1 MNAQKYFEQ
10 HAEELIARFAGKNVA
25 LFFRGFVPANVRWL
39 AQREDA
45 ILPAAKV
52 LNADGT
58 ISIAKIDAAKRKL
71 VQSLMMQEEGVT
83 VGIYEEMLAILQN
96 VQDPKAMFDV
106 EFIVVDN
113 NAFPAYVPSCIPAED
128 AEVLYKA
135 YEMEKT
141 EFSPEAE
148 VLSHYYAAVRMLND
162 RRYVAPFNRHK
173 GENIRSIDFYQKKQ
187 AVFTDAAATL
197 PSDVSPL
204 VLADRF
210 FCGEVENPLVLSVER
225 EQNAKNNTYDV
236 LAFAA
241 EQCGATFALNCAS
254 HKEQAEPE
262 TINRYRA
269 ILKQYWGTNA
279 DFRMLDFYKD
289 PAAGTETMQIS
300 QGEIISTIVKQCELA
315 LDGYQDYSHVFLTA
329 PTGAGK
335 SAFYQVSGIYLA
347 QVRQAVTVVI
357 TPLIALMQDQVS
369 QLEARGVHCATFLNS
384 NVSHEEREERLN
396 AIHKGEKS
404 ILYIA
409 PEMLLTTSLE
419 TLLGGRRLGLFVVD
433 EAHTVTSWGR
443 DFRADYWFLGDYLE
457 RQRKNGLHFP
467 VLCLTATAVYGG
479 KDDVVQDTIS
489 TLGLNQPILYLG
501 RVRRDNID
509 FDIHSLDKQTDESR
523 DEFKVNHVAQKI
535 AEYVAEGKKTLVYC
549 PFRSTVDSIYQAVP
563 FSVKDKVRRYH
574 AGMERGEKNAAQDAF
589 KNNKAIVM
597 ICTKAFGMG
606 VDVPDIVQ
614 VYHYAPTGNLADYVQ
629 EIGRC
634 ARDKNLR
641 GTAVEEYL
649 PGDLSQLKRLHGMGE
664 LRQYQLR
671 EMLHKLYWMYSQ
683 KKHRN
688 LLVSP
693 DVFSYL
699 FNSGEVENRV
709 KTGLLLLAKDLEE
722 AYGFPVLVVRPK
734 AMFTTCYANVPEEIE
749 EEFLSKYGDFVRN
762 LYDNTVTVNR
772 SFTPLA
778 SDVVVRNSGNIY
790 EIRMGDLWEKHFSD
804 MTFGMFKAKFFKGEL
819 FEQDDTNRISVRVKT
834 QINYEQDFETTRSKL
849 RQYMEAVAQ
858 VFDAYRKG
866 VHEVDAN
873 GKETVRKMFTVEDF
887 CRDVQEKLGTEIL
900 NKDFAKALLELFVM
914 DVQADPTRR
923 ETDRMKFI
931 QATQRGGNR
940 IGLLYRVTNGNY
952 FSMANW
958 MDQKLVNCAPN
969 REETEYMGYIP
980 ATIGGKQNPVMRL
993 LAVLEIFGLASY
1005 EVRGGQNLEIFVRVN
1020 DPQKIR
1026 SLSESRSYKNM
1037 QLVEIHRRHADAEEM
1052 MLSFLTKD
1060 LTSKQRWDLVED
1072 YFLGHDEVVGKVLGL
1087 EEQS

>member
-1 MNAQKYFEQ
+1 MNTQKYFEQ
-10 HAEELIARFAGKNVA
+10 HAEELIAHWAGKNAV
-25 LFFRGFVPANVRWL
+25 LFFRGFVPKNVRWL

-45 ILPAAKV
+45 LLPSEQIL
-52 LNADGT
+52 NEDGT
-58 ISIAKIDAAKRKL
+58 VSIAKIHAARRKL
-71 VQSLMMQEEGVT
+71 IQRLMLLENGVK
-83 VGIYEEMLAILQN
+83 VGIYEEMIAILQT
-96 VQDPKAMFDV
+96 VQDPNAMFDA
-106 EFIVVDN
+106 EFVVVDN

-128 AEVLYKA
+128 AEALYKA
-135 YEMEKT
+135 YETEKT
-141 EFSPEAE
+141 ELEPRAE
-148 VLSHYYAAVRMLND
+148 VLSHYYASVRILD
-162 RRYVAPFNRHK
+162 KRYYVALFNRHK
-173 GENIRSIDFYQKKQ
+173 EENILCVPFYQKKQ
-187 AVFTDAAATL
+187 VTFTEAVATL
-197 PSDVSPL
+197 PGDVAPL

-210 FCGEVENPLVLSVER
+210 FSDELAGSLVLPVER
-225 EQNAKNNTYDV
+225 EQNARNNTYDV
-236 LAFAA
+236 LAYVA
-241 EQCGATFALNCAS
+241 EQCGITFALNCAE
-254 HKEQAEPE
+254 HRKDADPE

-269 ILKQYWGTNA
+269 ILKQYWGANA
-279 DFRMLDFYKD
+279 DFRLLDFYKD
-289 PAAGTETMQIS
+289 PDAGTETKQIS

-315 LDGYQDYSHVFLTA
+315 LDGYQDYASIFLTA

-347 QVRQAVTVVI
+347 QVRQAVTLVI

-419 TLLGGRRLGLFVVD
+419 TLLGGRKLGLFVVD

-457 RQRKNGLHFP
+457 RQRKNGIHFP
-467 VLCLTATAVYGG
+467 VLCLTATAVFGG
-479 KDDVVQDTIS
+479 KEDVVQDTIS

-509 FDIHSLDKQTDESR
+509 FDIHPLDKRIEGSR

-535 AEYVAEGKKTLVYC
+535 AEYVAAGKKTLIYC
-549 PFRSTVDSIYQAVP
+549 PFRTTVDSIYRAVP
-563 FSVKDKVRRYH
+563 FEVKDKVRRYH
-574 AGMERGEKNAAQDAF
+574 AGLHKEEKNAAQKAF
-589 KNNKAIVM
+589 QKNEAIVM

-634 ARDKNLR
+634 ARDKKLQ
-641 GTAVEEYL
+641 GTAIEEYL

-671 EMLHKLYWMYSQ
+671 EMLHKLYWMYGQ

-693 DVFSYL
+693 DAFSYL
-699 FNSGEVENRV
+699 FDARELENRV

-749 EEFLSKYGDFVRN
+749 EEFLSKYGDFVKN

-772 SFTPLA
+772 SFSPLA
-778 SDVVVRNSGNIY
+778 SDVVVRNSGSIY
-790 EIRMGDLWEKHFSD
+790 EIRMGDLWEKHFSH
-804 MTFGMFKAKFFKGEL
+804 MTFGMFKARFFSGEL
-819 FEQDDTNRISVRVKT
+819 FAQDGVNRISVRLKA
-834 QINYEQDFETTRSKL
+834 QIRYTQDFDTTRTKL

-858 VFDAYRKG
+858 VFDGYRKG
-866 VHEVDAN
+866 H
-873 GKETVRKMFTVEDF
+873 KMFTADEF
-887 CRDVQEKLGTEIL
+887 RQKAQEVLGTEVL
-900 NKDFAKALLELFVM
+900 NADFAKALLELFVM
-914 DVQADPTRR
+914 EVQADPTHR
-923 ETDRMKFI
+923 EHDRMRFI
-931 QATQRGGNR
+931 QATQRGGNQ

-952 FSMANW
+952 FSMASW
-958 MDQKLVNCAPN
+958 MDQKLLNCAPN
-969 REETEYMGYIP
+969 REESEYMGYLP
-980 ATIGGKQNPVMRL
+980 ATIGSKQNPVMRL

-1005 EVRGGQNLEIFVRVN
+1005 EVRGGQNLEIFVRIN

-1026 SLSESRSYKNM
+1026 SLSEERHYKNM
-1037 QLVEIHRRHADAEEM
+1037 QLAEIHRRHSDAEQM
-1052 MLSFLTKD
+1052 MLAFLTKKM
-1060 LTSKQRWDLVED
+1060 TSKQRWDLVED
-1072 YFLGHDEVVGKVLGL
+1072 YFLGHDEVVEMALGIN
-1087 EEQS
+1087 EKT

>member
-10 HAEELIARFAGKNVA
+10 HAEELIASYAGKNVV

-39 AQREDA
+39 AHREDA
-45 ILPAAKV
+45 VLPTNKV
-52 LNADGT
+52 LNEDGT

-71 VQSLMMQEEGVT
+71 VQRLMMQEEGVT
-83 VGIYEEMLAILQN
+83 VGIYEEMLAVLQT
-96 VQDPKAMFDV
+96 VQDPKAMFDA

-113 NAFPAYVPSCIPAED
+113 NAFPAYVPSCIPVAD
-128 AEVLYKA
+128 AEALYKA
-135 YEMEKT
+135 YETEKT
-141 EFSPEAE
+141 EFGSEAE
-148 VLSHYYAAVRMLND
+148 ILSHYYAAVRTLD
-162 RRYVAPFNRHK
+162 ERYYVALFNRHQ
-173 GENIRSIDFYQKKQ
+173 GENIRCIPFYQKKQ
-187 AVFTDAAATL
+187 SVFTDAPATL
-197 PSDVSPL
+197 SHEISPL
-204 VLADRF
+204 VLADQF
-210 FCGEVENPLVLSVER
+210 FSDELDGSMVLPVER

-236 LAFAA
+236 LSFVAA
-241 EQCGATFALNCAS
+241 QCGMTFALNCAE
-254 HKEQAEPE
+254 HKEQVEPE

-269 ILKQYWGTNA
+269 ILKQYWGANA

-289 PAAGTETMQIS
+289 PAAGTETKQIS

-315 LDGYQDYSHVFLTA
+315 MNGYQDYSNVFLTA

-347 QVRQAVTVVI
+347 QVHQAVTIVI

-369 QLEARGVHCATFLNS
+369 QLEARGVHSATFLNS

-419 TLLGGRRLGLFVVD
+419 TLLGNRRIGLFVVD

-467 VLCLTATAVYGG
+467 VLCLTATAVFGG
-479 KDDVVQDTIS
+479 RDDVVQDTIS

-509 FDIHSLDKQTDESR
+509 FDIHPLDKQTDESR

-563 FSVKDKVRRYH
+563 FNVKEKVRRYH
-574 AGMERGEKNAAQDAF
+574 ADMAKEEKNAAQDAF

-634 ARDKNLR
+634 ARDKNLH
-641 GTAVEEYL
+641 GTAAEEYL

-664 LRQYQLR
+664 LRQFQLR

-693 DVFSYL
+693 DAFSYL
-699 FNSGEVENRV
+699 FDSGEVENRV

-722 AYGFPVLVVRPK
+722 SYGFPVLVVRPK

-749 EEFLSKYGDFVRN
+749 EEFLAKYGDFVKN

-772 SFTPLA
+772 SFSPLA
-778 SDVVVRNSGNIY
+778 SDVVVRNSGSIY
-790 EIRMGDLWEKHFSD
+790 EIRMGDLWEKYFSD

-819 FEQDDTNRISVRVKT
+819 FAQDGTNRISVRVKT
-834 QINYEQDFETTRSKL
+834 QIHYGQDFDTTRAKL

-858 VFDAYRKG
+858 VFDGY
-866 VHEVDAN
+866 H
-873 GKETVRKMFTVEDF
+873 KEHKMFTAEEF
-887 CRDVQEKLGTEIL
+887 RQKAQEALGAEVL
-900 NKDFAKALLELFVM
+900 NADFAKALLELFVM
-914 DVQADPTRR
+914 DVQADPSVA
-923 ETDRMKFI
+923 K
-931 QATQRGGNR
+931 
-940 IGLLYRVTNGNY
+940 
-952 FSMANW
+952 
-958 MDQKLVNCAPN
+958 
-969 REETEYMGYIP
+969 
-980 ATIGGKQNPVMRL
+980 
-993 LAVLEIFGLASY
+993 SY
-1005 EVRGGQNLEIFVRVN
+1005 
-1020 DPQKIR
+1020 
-1026 SLSESRSYKNM
+1026 
-1037 QLVEIHRRHADAEEM
+1037 
-1052 MLSFLTKD
+1052 
-1060 LTSKQRWDLVED
+1060 
-1072 YFLGHDEVVGKVLGL
+1072 
-1087 EEQS
+1087 

>member
-45 ILPAAKV
+45 ILPSNKV

-58 ISIAKIDAAKRKL
+58 INIAKIDVSKRKL

-96 VQDPKAMFDV
+96 VQDPKAMFDA

-135 YEMEKT
+135 YETEKT
-141 EFSPEAE
+141 EFGPEAE
-148 VLSHYYAAVRMLND
+148 VLSHYYAAVRMLNN
-162 RRYVAPFNRHK
+162 RCYVALFNRHK

-187 AVFTDAAATL
+187 AAFTETAATL
-197 PSDVSPL
+197 PNDVSPL

-210 FCGEVENPLVLSVER
+210 FCDEVEGPLVLPVER
-225 EQNAKNNTYDV
+225 EQSAKNNTYDV
-236 LAFAA
+236 LSFAA
-241 EQCGATFALNCAS
+241 AQCGMTFALNCAS
-254 HKEQAEPE
+254 HKEQVEPE

-269 ILKQYWGTNA
+269 ILKQYWGANA

-289 PAAGTETMQIS
+289 PAAGTETKQIS

-315 LDGYQDYSHVFLTA
+315 LDGYQDYSNVFLTA

-357 TPLIALMQDQVS
+357 TPLIALMKDQVDGM
-369 QLEARGVHCATFLNS
+369 ENRGVSCSTFLNS
-384 NVSHEEREERLN
+384 SVTREEREERLN

-419 TLLGGRRLGLFVVD
+419 TLLGGRKLGLLVVD

-467 VLCLTATAVYGG
+467 VLCLTATAVFGG

-509 FDIHSLDKQTDESR
+509 FDIHPLIKQTDESR
-523 DEFKVNHVAQKI
+523 DEFKVNHVGEKI
-535 AEYVAEGKKTLVYC
+535 AEYVDAGKKTLVYC
-549 PFRSTVDSIYQAVP
+549 PFRSTVRDIFHAVP
-563 FSVKDKVRRYH
+563 LPQREKVRCYYGTEMGK
-574 AGMERGEKNAAQDAF
+574 AEKEEAQKAF
-589 KNNKAIVM
+589 NENRAVVM
-597 ICTKAFGMG
+597 VCTKAF
-606 VDVPDIVQ
+606 
-614 VYHYAPTGNLADYVQ
+614 
-629 EIGRC
+629 
-634 ARDKNLR
+634 
-641 GTAVEEYL
+641 
-649 PGDLSQLKRLHGMGE
+649 GMGE

-671 EMLHKLYWMYSQ
+671 EMLRKLYGMYSQ

-819 FEQDDTNRISVRVKT
+819 FEQDGTNRISVRVKT
-834 QINYEQDFETTRSKL
+834 QIHYGQDFETTRNKL
-849 RQYMEAVAQ
+849 RQYMEVVAQ

-866 VHEVDAN
+866 VQEVDAN

-887 CRDVQEKLGTEIL
+887 CRDVQEKLGNEVL

-914 DVQADPTRR
+914 DVQADPTKR
-923 ETDRMKFI
+923 ESDRMKFI
-931 QATQRGGNR
+931 QAKHNGNQ
-940 IGLLYRVTNGNY
+940 IGLKYRVTNGNY

-958 MDQKLVNCAPN
+958 MDQQLVNCAPN

-1052 MLSFLTKD
+1052 MLSFLTKN

-1072 YFLGHDEVVGKVLGL
+1072 YFLGHDEVVGKILGL
-1087 EEQS
+1087 EEQN

>member
-10 HAEELIARFAGKNVA
+10 HTEELIASFAGKNA
-25 LFFRGFVPANVRWL
+25 ILFFRGFVPANVRWL

-83 VGIYEEMLAILQN
+83 VGIYEEMLAVLQT
-96 VQDPKAMFDV
+96 VQDPKAMFDA

-113 NAFPAYVPSCIPAED
+113 NAFPAYVPSCIPVAD

-135 YEMEKT
+135 YETEKT

-148 VLSHYYAAVRMLND
+148 VLSRYYAAVRTLD
-162 RRYVAPFNRHK
+162 ERYYVALFNRHQ
-173 GENIRSIDFYQKKQ
+173 GENISCIPFYQKKQ
-187 AVFTDAAATL
+187 SVFTDAPATL
-197 PSDVSPL
+197 SHEISPL
-204 VLADRF
+204 VLADQF
-210 FCGEVENPLVLSVER
+210 FSDELDGSMVLPVER

-236 LAFAA
+236 LSFVAA
-241 EQCGATFALNCAS
+241 QCGATFALNCAE
-254 HKEQAEPE
+254 HKEQVEPE

-269 ILKQYWGTNA
+269 ILKQYWGANA

-315 LDGYQDYSHVFLTA
+315 LDGYQDYSNVFLTA

-347 QVRQAVTVVI
+347 QVHQAVTLVI

-443 DFRADYWFLGDYLE
+443 DFRADYWFMGDYLE

-467 VLCLTATAVYGG
+467 VLCLTATAVFGG
-479 KDDVVQDTIS
+479 RDDVVQDTIS

-563 FSVKDKVRRYH
+563 FSAKDKVRRYH

-589 KNNKAIVM
+589 KKLPEQYYVAR
-597 ICTKAFGMG
+597 
-606 VDVPDIVQ
+606 DYQ
-614 VYHYAPTGNLADYVQ
+614 VYSLFHEMMAPLKKLNDLEKVQLKHIAFDNAMMNAIPDQRKFIRDIKKLIKNDTYTDYFTEQ
-629 EIGRC
+629 QKIEQKILELYG
-634 ARDKNLR
+634 
-641 GTAVEEYL
+641 VEEIL
-649 PGDLSQLKRLHGMGE
+649 SKQDVDAFAQNNQNIAAELQTSMERAMQKSRSALLKSKPAENVSKCIDLLMEVDTRLFPRMEQEDRDALQSNLSE
-664 LRQYQLR
+664 L
-671 EMLHKLYWMYSQ
+671 SNIVAAFQ
-683 KKHRN
+683 KK
-688 LLVSP
+688 
-693 DVFSYL
+693 
-699 FNSGEVENRV
+699 
-709 KTGLLLLAKDLEE
+709 
-722 AYGFPVLVVRPK
+722 
-734 AMFTTCYANVPEEIE
+734 
-749 EEFLSKYGDFVRN
+749 
-762 LYDNTVTVNR
+762 
-772 SFTPLA
+772 
-778 SDVVVRNSGNIY
+778 
-790 EIRMGDLWEKHFSD
+790 
-804 MTFGMFKAKFFKGEL
+804 
-819 FEQDDTNRISVRVKT
+819 
-834 QINYEQDFETTRSKL
+834 
-849 RQYMEAVAQ
+849 
-858 VFDAYRKG
+858 
-866 VHEVDAN
+866 
-873 GKETVRKMFTVEDF
+873 
-887 CRDVQEKLGTEIL
+887 
-900 NKDFAKALLELFVM
+900 
-914 DVQADPTRR
+914 
-923 ETDRMKFI
+923 
-931 QATQRGGNR
+931 
-940 IGLLYRVTNGNY
+940 
-952 FSMANW
+952 
-958 MDQKLVNCAPN
+958 
-969 REETEYMGYIP
+969 
-980 ATIGGKQNPVMRL
+980 
-993 LAVLEIFGLASY
+993 
-1005 EVRGGQNLEIFVRVN
+1005 
-1020 DPQKIR
+1020 
-1026 SLSESRSYKNM
+1026 LSE
-1037 QLVEIHRRHADAEEM
+1037 
-1052 MLSFLTKD
+1052 
-1060 LTSKQRWDLVED
+1060 
-1072 YFLGHDEVVGKVLGL
+1072 
-1087 EEQS
+1087 

>member
-45 ILPAAKV
+45 ILPANKV

-58 ISIAKIDAAKRKL
+58 ISIAKIDAAQRKL

-83 VGIYEEMLAILQN
+83 VGLYEEMLAILQN
-96 VQDPKAMFDV
+96 VQDPKAMFDA

-135 YEMEKT
+135 YETEKT
-141 EFSPEAE
+141 DLGSAE
-148 VLSHYYAAVRMLND
+148 VLSHYYASVRMLND
-162 RRYVAPFNRHK
+162 RCYVALFNRHK

-187 AVFTDAAATL
+187 AAFTDAAATL
-197 PSDVSPL
+197 PNDVSPL

-210 FCGEVENPLVLSVER
+210 FCGEVEGPLVLPVER
-225 EQNAKNNTYDV
+225 EQSAKNNTYDV
-236 LAFAA
+236 LSFVAA
-241 EQCGATFALNCAS
+241 QCGMTFALNCAS
-254 HKEQAEPE
+254 HKEQVEPE
-262 TINRYRA
+262 TINRYRV
-269 ILKQYWGTNA
+269 ILKQYWGANA

-289 PAAGTETMQIS
+289 PAAGTETKQIS

-315 LDGYQDYSHVFLTA
+315 LDGYQDYSNVFLTA

-357 TPLIALMQDQVS
+357 TPLIALMKDQVDGM
-369 QLEARGVHCATFLNS
+369 ENRGVSCSTFLNS
-384 NVSHEEREERLN
+384 SVTREEREERLN

-419 TLLGGRRLGLFVVD
+419 TLLGGRKLGLLVVD

-467 VLCLTATAVYGG
+467 VLCLTATAVFGG

-509 FDIHSLDKQTDESR
+509 FDIHPLIKQTDESR
-523 DEFKVNHVAQKI
+523 DEFKVNHVGEKI
-535 AEYVAEGKKTLVYC
+535 AEYVDAGKKTLVYC
-549 PFRSTVDSIYQAVP
+549 PFRSTVRDIFHAVP
-563 FSVKDKVRRYH
+563 LPQREKVRCYYGTEMGK
-574 AGMERGEKNAAQDAF
+574 AEKEEAQKAF
-589 KNNKAIVM
+589 NENRAVVM
-597 ICTKAFGMG
+597 VCTKAFGMG

-634 ARDKNLR
+634 ARDKKLQ

-671 EMLHKLYWMYSQ
+671 EMLRKLYGMYSQ

-699 FNSGEVENRV
+699 FDSGEVENRV

-749 EEFLSKYGDFVRN
+749 EEFLSKYGEFVRN

-819 FEQDDTNRISVRVKT
+819 FEQDGTNRISVRVKT
-834 QINYEQDFETTRSKL
+834 QIHYEQDFDTTRSKL

-980 ATIGGKQNPVMRL
+980 AAIGGKQNPVMRL

-1072 YFLGHDEVVGKVLGL
+1072 YFLGHDEVVEQALGM
-1087 EEQS
+1087 EEQN